1 MRRRLARTE
10 MEVEADLHEMADGD
24 LLMAGGCRVEA
35 RGC

>member
-1 MRRRLARTE
+1 MD
-10 MEVEADLHEMADGD
+10 VKADLHEMTDGD